1 MSIFPNPSP
10 MPPEQPATP
19 AYPSA
24 AAPAPAPQG
33 PPQPQYA
40 PPQQYAAPP
49 QYGAPYYPPEPKS
62 GSPLKMI
69 LVIAAILALAGTNYY
84 LYTQLN
90 QVKQAAADMSKNM
103 DATQARLDKLDETS
117 SITARANQKRVDE
130 LKDQL
135 ERARRQASLAAGDAK
150 DEALKKVEET
160 RAQLEAAQ
168 QQSQQQLKSDIS
180 KVQAQTDTANQ
191 QISQVGTE
199 VTAVKGDVATT
210 RSQLEKTVADLKR
223 ATGDIDGHSV
233 LIATNGKELAALKA
247 LGDRNFIE
255 FTVHKQKQA
264 QKVGDVAILLKKTDP
279 KKNRYT
285 IDLTADDKTTEKK
298 DRGINE
304 PVQFMTSKAR
314 QPYELVVND
323 VKKDTIVGY
332 LSVPKV
338 QNVRN

>member
-10 MPPEQPATP
+10 LPPEQPAAP
-19 AYPSA
+19 SYPSA
-24 AAPAPAPQG
+24 AAPQPQPGPYG
-33 PPQPQYA
+33 PPA
-40 PPQQYAAPP
+40 MQYAAPP
-49 QYGAPYYPPEPKS
+49 YYAPPPPEPRS
-62 GSPLKMI
+62 SALKTG
-69 LVIAAILALAGTNYY
+69 LVIAAIVLLAGANVY

-90 QVKQAAADMSKNM
+90 QVKQDLAKNI
-103 DATQARLDKLDETS
+103 DATASRLDKLDETS
-117 SITARANQKRVDE
+117 SLTARANQKRVDE

-160 RAQLEAAQ
+160 RAQLVAAQ
-168 QQSQQQLKSDIS
+168 QQAQQQLTSDIS
-180 KVQAQTDTANQ
+180 KVKEQTETVDSRV
-191 QISQVGTE
+191 SQVSSD
-199 VTAVKGDVATT
+199 VTGVKGDVATT
-210 RSQLEKTVADLKR
+210 RSQLEKTVAELKR

-247 LGDRNFIE
+247 LGERNFIE
-255 FTVHKQKQA
+255 FTIHKQKQF
-264 QKVGDVAILLKKTDP
+264 QKVGDVSILLKNADP

-285 IDLTADDKTTEKK
+285 IQLTADDKTTEKK

-304 PVQFMTSKAR
+304 PVQFLTSKAK

-323 VKKDTIVGY
+323 VKKDTIAGY

-338 QNVRN
+338 QNSRN

>member
-10 MPPEQPATP
+10 MPPEQPAAP
-19 AYPSA
+19 SYPSA
-24 AAPAPAPQG
+24 AAPAPAPQPPPG
-33 PPQPQYA
+33 PYGSPAMQYSAPPYYA
-40 PPQQYAAPP
+40 PPPAEP
-49 QYGAPYYPPEPKS
+49 QS
-62 GSPLKMI
+62 SPWKTG
-69 LVIAAILALAGTNYY
+69 LVIAAIVLLAGANVY

-90 QVKQAAADMSKNM
+90 QVKQDLAKNM

-117 SITARANQKRVDE
+117 SLTARANQKRVEE

-135 ERARRQASLAAGDAK
+135 ERARRQANLAAGDAK

-168 QQSQQQLKSDIS
+168 QQAQQQLKSDIS
-180 KVQAQTDTANQ
+180 KVQEQTQTVDSRV
-191 QISQVGTE
+191 SQVSND
-199 VTAVKGDVATT
+199 VTGVKGDVATT
-210 RSQLEKTVADLKR
+210 RSQLEKTVAELKR
-223 ATGDIDGHSV
+223 ATGEIDGHSV
-233 LIATNGKELAALKA
+233 LIATNEKELSALKA
-247 LGDRNFIE
+247 LGERNFVE
-255 FTVHKQKQA
+255 FTIHKQKQF
-264 QKVGDVAILLKKTDP
+264 QKVGDVAILLKNADP

-285 IDLTADDKTTEKK
+285 IELTADDKTTEKK

-304 PVQFMTSKAR
+304 PVQFMTSKAK

-323 VKKDTIVGY
+323 VKKDTIAGY